1 MTLWYRSPEVLM
13 GLTYATPVDIWS
25 CGCIM
30 AELHLRRAF
39 LNGQY
44 EMDQLNKIFDVI
56 GTPSEED
63 WPESAAMARSNFKSC
78 PKVPLASIIPGLE
91 GHANELIEVRQF
103 CFMMLLKEKLV

>member
-13 GLTYATPVDIWS
+13 GLSYATPVDIWS

-30 AELHLRRAF
+30 AELNLRRAF

-63 WPESAAMARSNFKSC
+63 WPEKAAMARSNFKSC
-78 PKVPLASIIPGLE
+78 PKVPLANIIPGLE
-91 GHANELIEVRQF
+91 GPANELIEVRIRSSTEIF
-103 CFMMLLKEKLV
+103 SYE